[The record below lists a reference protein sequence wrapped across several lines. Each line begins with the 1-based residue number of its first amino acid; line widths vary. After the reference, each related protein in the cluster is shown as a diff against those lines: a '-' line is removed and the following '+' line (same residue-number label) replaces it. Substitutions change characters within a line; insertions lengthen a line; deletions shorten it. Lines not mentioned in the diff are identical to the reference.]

1 MQQSKGRMTV
11 FALSMLAATSGFSP
25 SAWEDE
31 QLPSKVTTPN
41 GQIWSL
47 YQPRSQIPQ
56 AITIW
61 SRLPRESSVPPLVC
75 GADLNQGNQVVNCFS
90 FACPGGEKSTGE
102 IRGVRVATCHC
113 PIGESFDG
121 KAVEPRTASG
131 HRRVRGILR
140 SASITRLA
148 DRSHPLREGT
158 RSRTS
163 NTAGT
168 GATIA
173 AATVL
178 MGIKG

>member
-1 MQQSKGRMTV
+1 MCT
-11 FALSMLAATSGFSP
+11 P
-25 SAWEDE
+25 
-31 QLPSKVTTPN
+31 PN

-75 GADLNQGNQVVNCFS
+75 GADLKAAKNRPGKS
-90 FACPGGEKSTGE
+90 EACGLQPVTARSANHSTA
-102 IRGVRVATCHC
+102 RQWSRV
-113 PIGESFDG
+113 P
-121 KAVEPRTASG
+121 PSG

-148 DRSHPLREGT
+148 DCSHPLREGT